1 MLIGRKKGR
10 GFNGLAVPLLGLLM
24 AALSP
29 ALPAPLKPLGEL
41 IRSFTD
47 LDGDLHP
54 DSIRYS
60 LRGAEGR
67 GYLYTVEFEMSAKRR
82 SPAIGVHADDAWG
95 LQFVARDVDGD
106 HDLDLVVTSGSHGR
120 AVDVWLNDGHG
131 GFTSGGVMS
140 FPLSIWLPEANLIA
154 PAPLPIRD
162 AAWIRAGDG
171 STALIPATAAH
182 PLKPGNALPLP
193 AAAIRADSLQIRN
206 AGPRAP
212 PAA

>member
-1 MLIGRKKGR
+1 MLIGREKAR
-10 GFNGLAVPLLGLLM
+10 AFNRLAIPLLGLLI
-24 AALSP
+24 AAIPRAYS
-29 ALPAPLKPLGEL
+29 APLRPLSEF

-47 LDGDLHP
+47 LDGDLRP

-60 LRGAEGR
+60 LRGTEGR

-82 SPAIGVHADDAWG
+82 SPAIGVHGDDAWG

-106 HDLDLVVTSGSHGR
+106 HDIDLVVTSGARGR

-131 GFTSGGVMS
+131 GFTSGGVAS

-162 AAWIRAGDG
+162 AVLIRAGDG
-171 STALIPATAAH
+171 STALIPTAAAH
-182 PLKPGNALPLP
+182 PLKSGNALPLP

-206 AGPRAP
+206 ACPRAP